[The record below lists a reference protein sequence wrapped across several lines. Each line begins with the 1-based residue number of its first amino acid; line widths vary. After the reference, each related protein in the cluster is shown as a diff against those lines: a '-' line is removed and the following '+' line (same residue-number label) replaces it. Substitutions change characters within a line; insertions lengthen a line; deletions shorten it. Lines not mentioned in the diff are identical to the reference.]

1 MSLLRLLSLLVLLI
15 LVLLGFD
22 PIHSSSAADLA
33 ARRAAAQARLLA
45 LQTGAGDC
53 HAAPALPG
61 GLAANGAQPTA
72 CAGFAVKTVPMDSY
86 QGTKARAPKQNT
98 VRARGLPK
106 MPTTRST
113 G

>member
-15 LVLLGFD
+15 LVLLGLD
-22 PIHSSSAADLA
+22 PTQSSAADLA
-33 ARRAAAQARLLA
+33 ARRAAAQVRLLG
-45 LQTGAGDC
+45 LQTGAC
-53 HAAPALPG
+53 QATPALPAG
-61 GLAANGAQPTA
+61 GAANGARRPA
-72 CAGFAVKTVPMDSY
+72 CAGFAVKALPMDSY

-98 VRARGLPK
+98 VRGRGLPK

>member
-15 LVLLGFD
+15 LVLLGLD
-22 PIHSSSAADLA
+22 PTQSSAADLA
-33 ARRAAAQARLLA
+33 ARRAAALMLQA
-45 LQTGAGDC
+45 GAC
-53 HAAPALPG
+53 QAVPALPAG
-61 GLAANGAQPTA
+61 RVANGAQRPA

-98 VRARGLPK
+98 VRGRGLPK

>member
-15 LVLLGFD
+15 LVLLGLD

-45 LQTGAGDC
+45 LQAGDC
-53 HAAPALPG
+53 HVAPALPG
-61 GLAANGAQPTA
+61 GLAANGAQPPA

-98 VRARGLPK
+98 VRGRGLPK